1 MYLIPTSPRLSQPR
15 LSLAAAAITMTLMLS
30 SCIDQATPDVAPA
43 PHAAQA
49 KPARPV
55 AMAIP
60 QDSFQRDSQSIVG
73 ISYPAGLE
81 RHPGL
86 AHVLVNYAHAQRAAL
101 ANALA
106 LNPDPPLP
114 YELTLRFT
122 ATADSPRLY
131 AVRADG
137 ELYTGTASRPR
148 KAAFIWLSSSN
159 RLLKPDELIADPAG
173 WVVVQRFIHESKAT
187 ADATVGGTLPPLV
200 PLLDSAGRI
209 SAINVLLN
217 EGDVLVPASL
227 LRPYAA
233 PEYAGWFASDTA
245 EAGAAVGTH

>member
-15 LSLAAAAITMTLMLS
+15 LSLSAVAVTVTLMLS
-30 SCIDQATPDVAPA
+30 SCIDQAAPVATPAQ
-43 PHAAQA
+43 HAAPA

-55 AMAIP
+55 ATPIP

-73 ISYPAGLE
+73 ISYPTGLE

-122 ATADSPRLY
+122 TAADSPRLY

-137 ELYTGTASRPR
+137 ELYTGAASRPR
-148 KAAFIWLSSSN
+148 KAAFIWLSASN
-159 RLLKPDELIADPAG
+159 RLLKPDELIVDPAG
-173 WVVVQRFIHESKAT
+173 SVVVQRFIHESQVT
-187 ADATVGGTLPPLV
+187 AGATVGGTLP
-200 PLLDSAGRI
+200 
-209 SAINVLLN
+209 
-217 EGDVLVPASL
+217 PASL

-233 PEYAGWFASDTA
+233 PEYAGWFVSDTA